1 MREILKNIMW
11 TIIGAIVLLLFFGIT
26 ITISNLSIK
35 FFLGL
40 LFLIFA
46 FVIGQ
51 MIRLEMHK

>member
-1 MREILKNIMW
+1 MKEMFKNIMW
-11 TIIGAIVLLLFFGIT
+11 TAIGAVALLLFFGIT
-26 ITISNLSIK
+26 ITIINLSIK

>member
-11 TIIGAIVLLLFFGIT
+11 TIIGAIVLLLFFGI
-26 ITISNLSIK
+26 IIAMINLSIK

-46 FVIGQ
+46 YAVGQ
-51 MIRLEMHK
+51 LIKLEMNK

>member
-11 TIIGAIVLLLFFGIT
+11 TIIGAIALLLFFGIT
-26 ITISNLSIK
+26 IAIINLSIK

>member
-1 MREILKNIMW
+1 MKEMFKNIMW
-11 TIIGAIVLLLFFGIT
+11 TAIGAVALLLFFGIT
-26 ITISNLSIK
+26 ITIINLSIK

-51 MIRLEMHK
+51 LIRLEMDK

>member
-11 TIIGAIVLLLFFGIT
+11 TAIGAVALLLFFGIT
-26 ITISNLSIK
+26 ITIINLSIK